1 MVSVMTALQPLLDN
15 FDAAQRD
22 AALQALDAI
31 SRPMTVREIE
41 RALRNGGVPR
51 SRAVKLA
58 STLKHF
64 HIITLIGPETPHG

>member
-1 MVSVMTALQPLLDN
+1 MNAIRERFESYTAE
-15 FDAAQRD
+15 QRQ
-22 AALQALDAI
+22 AALETLDAV

-41 RALRNGGVPR
+41 GALRLGGCSR

-64 HIITLIGPETPHG
+64 SIIAVAGPEGDEHG